1 MVIVIK
7 TKCSILLGLVD
18 IGYTHRLAES
28 SVCWVYTTKWY
39 ALLREML
46 SEEYPIKT
54 SNHIKKEHHQS
65 KKPWVSMKLKTYKF
79 LLHVCHK
86 RKFPKG
92 FKLLAIF
99 YGKDFNTL
107 TFLYTQDVNVWFS
120 HILCHTRSRIRL
132 GAVSSTYFLL
142 LSVIVIPSADTLNVA
157 TVVSSTSLPNVWCT
171 ALEMAWGPVRD
182 SVSTLFMY
190 TTLHA
195 ANE

>member
-1 MVIVIK
+1 MICPPSGNAVWRISYKEIK
-7 TKCSILLGLVD
+7 SHQMSTPSIKRAMSC
-18 IGYTHRLAES
+18 T
-28 SVCWVYTTKWY
+28 
-39 ALLREML
+39 
-46 SEEYPIKT
+46 
-54 SNHIKKEHHQS
+54 
-65 KKPWVSMKLKTYKF
+65 KLKTYKF

-92 FKLLAIF
+92 FGLLAIF
-99 YGKDFNTL
+99 HGKDFNTL
-107 TFLYTQDVNVWFS
+107 TFLYTQDVNVCVCVS
-120 HILCHTRSRIRL
+120 HILSHTRSRIRL

-195 ANE
+195 VNE